1 VNHSFSAWLLGRFYA
16 LLLYAYPRE
25 FRWRFGAE
33 MQQNFQDRWRSIQND
48 PRPWPRVKLLIRI
61 VGDWLASSSMERISA
76 MKTNLRKRGLRGMV
90 RIPAMALGAMV
101 LCFLGGA
108 PFLRAY
114 VIPSGSM
121 ENSLKVGDYLLINKI
136 GATHELNRGDIVT
149 FHYPLDRSQIF
160 VKRVIGLPGDRI
172 RLADKR
178 VIRNGETLTE
188 PYAEHRTAYID
199 AFRDNFPSMPPSF
212 VLDRGREMLANHV
225 VNGEVV
231 VPPDSLFVLGDNRD
245 DSLDSRY
252 WGFVPRGDVVGRP
265 LLVYWSYQPG
275 PGEGRPGALPK
286 HIFSKTRW
294 DRVLTIPR

>member
-1 VNHSFSAWLLGRFYA
+1 MNRSFSASFFGHLYA

-25 FRWRFGAE
+25 FRSRFSAE
-33 MQQNFQDRWRSIQND
+33 MQQNFQDRWRSIPNSSGLW
-48 PRPWPRVKLLIRI
+48 PRPMFLLRI
-61 VGDWLASSSMERISA
+61 LGDWLVSSTTERIIA
-76 MKTNLRKRGLRGMV
+76 MKVNLRNKGLRGMV
-90 RIPAMALGAMV
+90 RIPAMALGALV

-121 ENSLKVGDYLLINKI
+121 ENSLKAGDYLLVNKI
-136 GATHELNRGDIVT
+136 GAAHELNRGDIVA
-149 FHYPLDRSQIF
+149 FHYPLDRGQTF
-160 VKRVIGLPGDRI
+160 VKRIIGLPGDRI
-172 RLADKR
+172 RIAAKQ
-178 VIRNGETLTE
+178 VIRNGQALTE
-188 PYAEHRTAYID
+188 SYAEHRASYTG
-199 AFRDNFPSMPPSF
+199 AFPDNFPSAPPSF
-212 VLDRGREMLANHV
+212 VSEPGREMLAHHV

-252 WGFVPRGDVVGRP
+252 WGFVPRSDVVGRP
-265 LLVYWSYQPG
+265 LLVYWSYQPS
-275 PGEGRPGALPK
+275 PDDGRPGALPK